1 MNEKLTRLIMVGLLL
16 ICVVVGVMCGC
27 IEQGKKGS
35 DLEITNVK
43 AIGVRISMPGTPSI
57 EKINVDAVKVN
68 FTVKNAGNEPVT
80 EKFYTE
86 VYVYGS
92 NKIKR
97 VEITYLGPGES
108 FTKSVVLTCPFAE
121 LRTKPVIVKV
131 DADNVILELNE
142 ENNEKTAV
150 AIIP

>member
-1 MNEKLTRLIMVGLLL
+1 MVGLLL

-35 DLEITNVK
+35 DLEVTNVK
-43 AIGVRISMPGTPSI
+43 AIGVRISMPGAPGI

-68 FTVKNAGNEPVT
+68 FTIKNAGNEPVT

-86 VYVYGS
+86 IYVYGT

-97 VEITYLGPGES
+97 VETTHLGPGAS
-108 FTKSVVLTCPFAE
+108 FTKSVTLTCPFAY
-121 LRTKPVIVKV
+121 LRTKPVIVIV
-131 DADNVILELNE
+131 DADNVISELNE
-142 ENNEKTAV
+142 ENNEKTTVAV
-150 AIIP
+150 VV